1 MRNAICFC
9 FLVLFGAVTA
19 SGQSASEL
27 FAAGDLAFREGRTA
41 DALRLFDQVLA
52 VDPGHAGALTKSAM
66 LLSWSG
72 KSDEAIRRYERVL
85 AADPRNATARLERA
99 KVLSWSRQYA
109 KALAA
114 FREIIARE
122 PGNPEAQLGIAR
134 ILSWTGRQKE
144 ARAEYQRIL
153 EREPT
158 NVDALV
164 GVAQTFAWS
173 GDQPSARWWYG
184 RALQADPARR
194 EAEMGLAYA
203 DLADGDIRAASQR
216 TTQLSA
222 RFPEDKEVG
231 ELRTAVKRAST
242 PAFRTVVEHSEDTAR
257 NELSLVG
264 VEAGFVLPHRSD
276 LTVGYAQ
283 QEVADALGR
292 DGRIEAGSLSLLW
305 RPTSRQR
312 ILFRPAAE
320 RVTRTDGRS
329 TTEAAGHF
337 TWAFGLGTRLEGAA
351 DYDRQTFR
359 ATTSSLDNGIV
370 VDAYSF
376 SLTARPHPRWRLT
389 GYASKWR
396 LSDSN
401 ERDALD
407 GSLAFTWPVSA
418 ARIETAY
425 SIRTFDFAETL
436 NHGYFDPQDSIAQSL
451 VLQVSK
457 DMRTVYVSGLVEN
470 GRQSFRWNGVRSP
483 SERFLTWAGMIG
495 VRLSPMVAIEITGSK
510 SDAAVTNPTG
520 YESEQYS
527 ARLRI
532 QGR

>member
-1 MRNAICFC
+1 MRNAITFC
-9 FLVLFGAVTA
+9 FLVLFVAGPAV
-19 SGQSASEL
+19 GQPAEAL
-27 FAAGDLAFREGRTA
+27 FSAGDQAFREGRTA
-41 DALRLFDQVLA
+41 DALRLFDQVLT
-52 VDPGHAGALTKSAM
+52 VDPDHAGALVKSAM
-66 LLSWSG
+66 MLSWSG
-72 KSDEAIRRYERVL
+72 RSDEAIRRYERVL
-85 AADPRNATARLERA
+85 ARDPQNAAARLERA

-114 FREIIARE
+114 FREIAAQE
-122 PGNPEAQLGIAR
+122 PENAEAALGIAR

-144 ARAEYQRIL
+144 ARTHYQRLL
-153 EREPT
+153 EREPR
-158 NVDALV
+158 NAEALV

-173 GDQPSARWWYG
+173 GDQPNARVWYA
-184 RALQADPARR
+184 RALEAEPERR
-194 EAEMGLAYA
+194 EAQMGLAYV

-222 RFPEDKEVG
+222 RFPQDKEVG

-242 PAFRTVVEHSEDTAR
+242 PAFRSVVDRSEDTAQ
-257 NELSLVG
+257 NELRMFG

-276 LTVGYAQ
+276 LTLGFAR
-283 QEVADALGR
+283 QEFGDAVGR
-292 DGRIEAGSLSLLW
+292 DGQIEAGSVALLW

-312 ILFRPAAE
+312 MLFRPAAE
-320 RVTRTDGRS
+320 RVTRTDGTS

-337 TWAFGLGTRLEGAA
+337 AWAFGLGTRLEGSV

-359 ATTSSLDNGIV
+359 ATTASLDNGIV
-370 VDAYSF
+370 VDAYSL
-376 SLTARPHPRWRLT
+376 SLTARPHSRWRIT
-389 GYASKWR
+389 GRASKWR

-401 ERDALD
+401 ERDSLD
-407 GSLAFTWPVSA
+407 GSLAYAWPVSA

-425 SIRTFDFAETL
+425 SIRTFDYARSL

-451 VLQVSK
+451 VLQGSK
-457 DMRTVYVSGLVEN
+457 DLRSTYFSALVES
-470 GRQSFRWNGVRSP
+470 GRQSFRLNGLRSP

-495 VRLSPMVAIEITGSK
+495 VRLTPMVALEIAGSK
-510 SDAAVTNPTG
+510 SDAAVANPTG
-520 YESEQYS
+520 YESKQYS